1 MMGYLGNLYETDLWP
16 WAIWCISVVVTVVC
30 GALVGVERE
39 RREKPAGLRTVI
51 LISLGSTIF
60 TIVSIAMASEKPISD
75 PARVAAQIIP
85 GIGFLGAGAI
95 IHARGSVVG
104 LTTGATVW
112 AVAAVGMTIGAGYV
126 LLGIGFTTMIYL
138 TLTVAS
144 RLDWL
149 AVGPCEYRR
158 ATVRYEA
165 KQGKARIY
173 IQDILDNEEIPDE
186 HVQELDPEGDE
197 RRISIRVCCSHREH
211 RAVLKEL
218 ADLPAVTKI
227 GFSGHELAADR
238 E

>member
-1 MMGYLGNLYETDLWP
+1 MGYLVNLYDTPLP
-16 WAIWCISVVVTVVC
+16 HVAIWGICVVVSVVC
-30 GALVGVERE
+30 GAIVGVERE

-60 TIVSIAMASEKPISD
+60 TIVSIAMATTKPMSD

-95 IHARGSVVG
+95 IRSRGSVVG
-104 LTTGATVW
+104 MTTGATVW
-112 AVAAVGMTIGAGYV
+112 AVAAVGMTIGAGFV
-126 LLGIGFTTMIYL
+126 LVGVGFTVVIFL

-158 ATVRYEA
+158 ATVRYEP

-173 IQDILDNEEIPDE
+173 IQDILDAEEIPDE
-186 HVQELDPEGDE
+186 NVQELEPEGDE
-197 RRISIRVCCSHREH
+197 RRLSIRVCCVHREH

-218 ADLPAVTKI
+218 ADLSAVTKI
-227 GFSGHELAADR
+227 DFSGHELAADR
-238 E
+238 D